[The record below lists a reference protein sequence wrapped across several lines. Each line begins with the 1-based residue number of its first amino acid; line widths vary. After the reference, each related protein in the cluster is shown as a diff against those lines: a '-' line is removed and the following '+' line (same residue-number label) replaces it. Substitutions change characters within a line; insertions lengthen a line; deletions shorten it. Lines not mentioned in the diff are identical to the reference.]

1 MIDAAQAI
9 GVAGMLLVFASFL
22 IRNWVWLYGLNLAGT
37 LLLDVYAVIRRDAV
51 FATLESGIALVL
63 VYRFIREIRGG
74 GSSTRVV
81 VYDKPPKSHS

>member
-63 VYRFIREIRGG
+63 VYRFTREIRGRRN
-74 GSSTRVV
+74 STRAAE
-81 VYDKPPKSHS
+81 YENSS